1 MLNKRSFNMKKSK
14 ISCRVESDSMGK
26 VKIPKNALFGPQ
38 TQRAVDNFNISELV
52 LPKEFIISI
61 LLIKIAAAEANYKL
75 GLLSKKITTAIIK
88 SAEYL
93 IKSYDPQDFPVD
105 VFQTGSG
112 TSTNMNVNEV
122 ISNVSKNKF
131 QVDVHPNDHVNMS
144 QSSNDVIPTAI
155 SHCAYSLAI
164 SKLLPSLNILSKDI
178 GIKEKKLRNIV
189 KTGRTHLM
197 DAMPITFG
205 QELSGWKA
213 QIDDN
218 VDSLKDFLK
227 RLKRL
232 PIGGTAVG
240 TGINAHK
247 QFTMEFLTA
256 LNSEKK
262 LKYVNKKNKFE
273 GLSSQDDI
281 VLYSSHLKSIAVSL
295 IKISNDL
302 RWMNSGPGS
311 GISDI
316 TLEALQPGS
325 SIMPGKVNPVIS
337 ESSIMACAQV
347 IGNDATIMICGQSG
361 NFQLNVTLPVIAY
374 NIVQST
380 NIISNTAISLAKK
393 SIASFEVNKSNI
405 DKSVNSNPILVTA
418 LNRIIGYEKGAY
430 IAKKAYKL
438 GLPIIDVALKET
450 DISEKDLKKIL
461 DPLALT
467 KGGIK

>member
-1 MLNKRSFNMKKSK
+1 
-14 ISCRVESDSMGK
+14 
-26 VKIPKNALFGPQ
+26 
-38 TQRAVDNFNISELV
+38 
-52 LPKEFIISI
+52 
-61 LLIKIAAAEANYKL
+61 
-75 GLLSKKITTAIIK
+75 
-88 SAEYL
+88 
-93 IKSYDPQDFPVD
+93 
-105 VFQTGSG
+105 
-112 TSTNMNVNEV
+112 
-122 ISNVSKNKF
+122 
-131 QVDVHPNDHVNMS
+131 
-144 QSSNDVIPTAI
+144 
-155 SHCAYSLAI
+155 
-164 SKLLPSLNILSKDI
+164 
-178 GIKEKKLRNIV
+178 
-189 KTGRTHLM
+189 M

-247 QFTMEFLTA
+247 QFTKEFLAA

-361 NFQLNVTLPVIAY
+361 NFQLNVTLPVVAY

-438 GLPIIDVALKET
+438 GLPIIDIALKET

>member
-1 MLNKRSFNMKKSK
+1 MKKSK
-14 ISCRVESDSMGK
+14 NNCRTESDSMGK
-26 VKIPKNALFGPQ
+26 VKIPKSALYGPQ
-38 TQRAVDNFNISELV
+38 TQRAIDNFDISDLV
-52 LPKEFIISI
+52 MPKEFIISA
-61 LLIKIAAAEANYKL
+61 LLIKKAAAKANFKL
-75 GLLSKKITTAIIK
+75 KLIDKKISTAITN

-93 IKSYDPQDFPVD
+93 ISNYNQENFPVD

-112 TSTNMNVNEV
+112 TSTNMNINEV
-122 ISNVSKNKF
+122 ISNVAKTKF
-131 QVDVHPNDHVNMS
+131 KINVHPNDHVNMS

-155 SHCAYSLAI
+155 NHCAYFLAI
-164 SKLLPSLNILSKDI
+164 SKLLPSLTILSKDI
-178 GIKEKKLRNIV
+178 GIKSKKLNKIV

-218 VDSLKDFLK
+218 ISSLKHCLS

-247 QFTMEFLTA
+247 LFAKEFLTA
-256 LNSEKK
+256 INKESRV
-262 LKYVNKKNKFE
+262 KYVGKKNKFE
-273 GLSSQDDI
+273 GLSSQDDA

-295 IKISNDL
+295 IKIANDL
-302 RWMNSGPGS
+302 RWMNSGPDS

-316 TLEALQPGS
+316 KLKALQPGS

-337 ESSIMACAQV
+337 ESSIMACSQV
-347 IGNDATIMICGQSG
+347 IGNDTTIMICGQSG
-361 NFQLNVTLPVIAY
+361 NFQLNVTLPIIAY
-374 NIVQST
+374 NIIQST
-380 NIISNTAISLAKK
+380 NLISNTAISISKK
-393 SIASFEVNKSNI
+393 AILSFEVNKSEI
-405 DKSVNSNPILVTA
+405 EKSVHTNPILVTA

-438 GLPIIDVALKET
+438 GVPIIDVAIEETNIPEKE
-450 DISEKDLKKIL
+450 LKKIL
-461 DPLALT
+461 DPLELT

>member
-1 MLNKRSFNMKKSK
+1 MKKSK

-61 LLIKIAAAEANYKL
+61 LLIKISAAKANCKL
-75 GLLSKKITTAIIK
+75 GLLNKKIMTAIIK

-164 SKLLPSLNILSKDI
+164 SKLIPSLNILSKDI

-247 QFTMEFLTA
+247 QFTKEFLAA

>member
-1 MLNKRSFNMKKSK
+1 MKKQK
-14 ISCRVESDSMGK
+14 NNFRIEKDSMGE
-26 VKIPKNALFGPQ
+26 VNLPKDALYGPQ
-38 TQRAVDNFNISELV
+38 TQRAIDNFAISDLIM
-52 LPKEFIISI
+52 PKEFIESL
-61 LLIKIAAAEANYKL
+61 LLIKIAAAKANHKL
-75 GLLSKKITTAIIK
+75 GLLDKKICDTIIK
-88 SAEYL
+88 SANFLLESYNSEY
-93 IKSYDPQDFPVD
+93 FPVD
-105 VFQTGSG
+105 IFQTGSG

-122 ISNVSKNKF
+122 ISNISKKKF
-131 QVDVHPNDHVNMS
+131 KTNVHPNDHVNMS

-155 SHCAYSLAI
+155 NHCSYKLAI
-164 SKLLPSLNILSKDI
+164 TKLLPSLNILSKDLNT
-178 GIKEKKLRNIV
+178 KSKKLSKIV

-197 DAMPITFG
+197 DAMPVTFG
-205 QELSGWKA
+205 QEISGWKA

-218 VDSLKDFLK
+218 LASLKICIQ

-247 QFTMEFLTA
+247 SFSRECIKFLNTE
-256 LNSEKK
+256 SKI
-262 LKYVNKKNKFE
+262 KYVDKKNKFE

-281 VLYSSHLKSIAVSL
+281 VLYSSHLKTLAVSL
-295 IKISNDL
+295 IKIANDL

-316 TLEALQPGS
+316 TLKALQPGS

-337 ESSIMACAQV
+337 ESAIMACSQV
-347 IGNDATIMICGQSG
+347 IGNDTTIMVCGQSG

-380 NIISNTAISLAKK
+380 NIISNTAISLSKK
-393 SIASFEVNKSNI
+393 SILDFKVNKSII
-405 DKSVNSNPILVTA
+405 DKSINANPILVTA

-430 IAKKAYKL
+430 IAKKAYKT
-438 GLPIIDVALKET
+438 GKPIIEIALEET
-450 DISEKDLKKIL
+450 DLTEKELKKVL
-461 DPLALT
+461 DPLELT

>member
-1 MLNKRSFNMKKSK
+1 MKKSK
-14 ISCRVESDSMGK
+14 ISSRVESDSMGK

-61 LLIKIAAAEANYKL
+61 LLIKIAAAKANCKL
-75 GLLSKKITTAIIK
+75 GLLSKKIMTAIIK

-93 IKSYDPQDFPVD
+93 IKSYDPQNFPVD

-164 SKLLPSLNILSKDI
+164 SKLIPSLNILSKDI

-247 QFTMEFLTA
+247 QFTKEFLAA

-262 LKYVNKKNKFE
+262 IKYVNKKNKFE

>member
-1 MLNKRSFNMKKSK
+1 MKKSK
-14 ISCRVESDSMGK
+14 ISSRVESDSMGK

-38 TQRAVDNFNISELV
+38 TQRAVDNFKISELV
-52 LPKEFIISI
+52 LPKDFIISI
-61 LLIKIAAAEANYKL
+61 LLIKIAAAKANCKL
-75 GLLSKKITTAIIK
+75 GLLSKKIMTAIIK

-247 QFTMEFLTA
+247 QFTKEFLAA

-262 LKYVNKKNKFE
+262 IKYVNKKNKFE

>member
-1 MLNKRSFNMKKSK
+1 MKKSK
-14 ISCRVESDSMGK
+14 VSHRVESDSMGD
-26 VKIPKNALFGPQ
+26 VKIPKSALYGPQ
-38 TQRAVDNFNISELV
+38 TQRAIDNFVVSDLV
-52 LPKEFIISI
+52 MPKEFIVSI
-61 LLIKIAAAEANYKL
+61 LLIKIAAAKANYNL
-75 GLLSKKITTAIIK
+75 GLLNKNISVAITK
-88 SAEYL
+88 SAQFL
-93 IKSYDPQDFPVD
+93 IDSYDENNFPID

-122 ISNVSKNKF
+122 ISNLSKNKF
-131 QVDVHPNDHVNMS
+131 KIKVHPNDHVNMS

-155 SHCAYSLAI
+155 NHCAYSLAMT
-164 SKLLPSLNILSKDI
+164 KLLPSLNILSKEI
-178 GIKEKKLRNIV
+178 SIKEKKLSKVV

-218 VDSLKDFLK
+218 ISSLKNCLE

-247 QFTMEFLTA
+247 LFTKKFLIA
-256 LNSEKK
+256 LNNENKY
-262 LKYVNKKNKFE
+262 KYVDKKNKFE
-273 GLSSQDDI
+273 GLSSQDDS
-281 VLYSSHLKSIAVSL
+281 VLFSSHLKSIAVSL

-316 TLEALQPGS
+316 TLKALQPGS
-325 SIMPGKVNPVIS
+325 SIMPGKVNPVIP
-337 ESSIMACAQV
+337 ESSIMACSQV
-347 IGNDATIMICGQSG
+347 IGNDTTIMICGQSG
-361 NFQLNVTLPVIAY
+361 NFQLNVTLPIIAY
-374 NIVQST
+374 NIIQST
-380 NIISNTAISLAKK
+380 NIISNTSISLAKK
-393 SIASFEVNKSNI
+393 SITSFEVNSSI
-405 DKSVNSNPILVTA
+405 IQKSVNSNPILVTA

-438 GLPIIDVALKET
+438 GVPIIDVALEET
-450 DISEKDLKKIL
+450 NLSEKDLKKIL

>member
-14 ISCRVESDSMGK
+14 ISSRVESDSMGK

-38 TQRAVDNFNISELV
+38 TQRAVDNFKISELV
-52 LPKEFIISI
+52 LPKDFIISI
-61 LLIKIAAAEANYKL
+61 LLIKIAAAKANCKL
-75 GLLSKKITTAIIK
+75 GLLSKKIMTAIIK

-247 QFTMEFLTA
+247 QFTKEFLAA

-262 LKYVNKKNKFE
+262 IKYVNKKNKFE

-361 NFQLNVTLPVIAY
+361 NFQLNVTLPVVAY

>member
-14 ISCRVESDSMGK
+14 ISSRVESDSMGK

-38 TQRAVDNFNISELV
+38 TQRAVDNFKISELV
-52 LPKEFIISI
+52 LPKDFIISI
-61 LLIKIAAAEANYKL
+61 LLIKIAAAKANCKL
-75 GLLSKKITTAIIK
+75 GLLNKKITTAIIK
-88 SAEYL
+88 STEYL
-93 IKSYDPQDFPVD
+93 IKSYDPQNFPVD

-247 QFTMEFLTA
+247 QFTKEFLAA

-262 LKYVNKKNKFE
+262 IKYVNKKNKFE